1 MDKQCKCGK
10 GHVSQWDGKCG
21 HCRTKKEQRDHELA
35 LEELDLYIAGRPE
48 FNMTEKEAYM
58 GLRKLY
64 K

>member
-21 HCRTKKEQRDHELA
+21 HCRTKKEQRDHEYA
-35 LEELDLYIAGRPE
+35 LTYLELTRT
-48 FNMTEKEAYM
+48 NTSMTQQEAYNYN
-58 GLRKLY
+58 RKLC

>member
-35 LEELDLYIAGRPE
+35 LTYMELTLANSSTSPQ
-48 FNMTEKEAYM
+48 EAYNYN
-58 GLRKLY
+58 RKLF